1 MALEIFLHSLW
12 HRSGMGKGG
21 FQVFSILDSLK
32 ATFRLTSGNVHMAM
46 IQRSLSGKIHLEESK
61 D

>member
-1 MALEIFLHSLW
+1 MAQKW
-12 HRSGMGKGG
+12 NGQGG
-21 FQVFSILDSLK
+21 VQVFSILDSLK